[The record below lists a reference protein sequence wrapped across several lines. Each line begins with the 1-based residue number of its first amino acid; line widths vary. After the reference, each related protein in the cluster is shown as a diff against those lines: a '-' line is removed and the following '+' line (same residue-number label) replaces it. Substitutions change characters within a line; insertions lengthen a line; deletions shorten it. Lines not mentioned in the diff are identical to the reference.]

1 VAWVLSA
8 VLLIALVLVVV
19 IMGRQ
24 LTAVR
29 RQLTAALDLN
39 THKARDQG
47 PATAYPGTPEE
58 LAAEDSPAEAPAAA
72 APAPEAEP
80 AVGAESAAAAPETA
94 EPEAAPAAEAD
105 ATPTP
110 EPEPAPEVEPEP
122 TEPEPEP
129 PTEPEPAT
137 EAELA
142 PTPEPEPVI
151 EAEPP
156 AEPATEASPAPA
168 AEPEPAANASLA
180 PAPALH
186 ALPDATDGRL
196 PSLWALTLLEQQR
209 QWHLSGVAD
218 SAPDSL
224 SSVLAVEVERIRE
237 EVGTPGSLTVT
248 MTPPV
253 SAADDALI
261 FHATRQLLALLVPH
275 TQAFDLDLRR
285 ADDHAVLELICS
297 GWEGP
302 DHVADGVGKL
312 LEAVAPAGG
321 DLELDT
327 LPDDRLKATLRLPL
341 H

>member
-1 VAWVLSA
+1 MAWVLFA

-19 IMGRQ
+19 VMGRQ
-24 LTAVR
+24 LSAVR
-29 RQLTAALDLN
+29 QQLTAALDLN
-39 THKARDQG
+39 AGRAGAQG
-47 PATAYPGTPEE
+47 PTTAYPGTPDE
-58 LAAEDSPAEAPAAA
+58 LAVEDSSVEAPGAPAPAPDEPSEPAVDPGSVATGPEPGPAEEDAPAVEA
-72 APAPEAEP
+72 APEVEAEATPSPEPEPATETEPERAAEPEAEP
-80 AVGAESAAAAPETA
+80 AVGAEP
-94 EPEAAPAAEAD
+94 EPEA
-105 ATPTP
+105 TP
-110 EPEPAPEVEPEP
+110 EPEP
-122 TEPEPEP
+122 
-129 PTEPEPAT
+129 EPA
-137 EAELA
+137 AQ
-142 PTPEPEPVI
+142 
-151 EAEPP
+151 
-156 AEPATEASPAPA
+156 
-168 AEPEPAANASLA
+168 PEPAANAALA
-180 PAPALH
+180 PTPALH
-186 ALPDATDGRL
+186 TSLEPTDGRL

-248 MTPPV
+248 MTPPA

-275 TQAFDLDLRR
+275 TQAFDLDLHR
-285 ADDHAVLELICS
+285 AKDHAVLELICS

-302 DHVADGVGKL
+302 DHVADGVGRL

-327 LPDDRLKATLRLPL
+327 LGDDRLQATLRLPL